1 MGNEDKN
8 RTKYGNPKFR
18 RTSGKL
24 KRAEGAEKGMKYKLA
39 SAGKR
44 IIFTVLVLIVS
55 GFVCGQNNVNGKNM
69 GTKKALVIIDIQNDY
84 FEGGANPLSGSLE
97 ASMNAKAILK
107 DFREKS
113 LPVVHI
119 QHFSKG
125 AGATFFIPNTKGVEI
140 HENVMPMNGEKVI
153 AKNFPNS
160 FRETDLLDYLKSNNI
175 TDLVICGMMT
185 HICIDA
191 TTRAA
196 KDFGF
201 TCVVIGDACAT
212 KDLEIQGENV
222 VASEV
227 QKSFLAALNY
237 FYSTV
242 KNTQEY
248 LDER

>member
-1 MGNEDKN
+1 
-8 RTKYGNPKFR
+8 
-18 RTSGKL
+18 
-24 KRAEGAEKGMKYKLA
+24 MK
-39 SAGKR
+39 
-44 IIFTVLVLIVS
+44 T
-55 GFVCGQNNVNGKNM
+55 Q
-69 GTKKALVIIDIQNDY
+69 KALIIIDIQNDY
-84 FEGGANPLSGSLE
+84 FEGGANPLIGSLE
-97 ASMNAKAILK
+97 ASVNAKTLLK

-113 LPVVHI
+113 LPVIHV
-119 QHFSKG
+119 QHSSTR
-125 AGATFFIPNTKGVEI
+125 AGSTFFIPNTKGVEI
-140 HENVMPMNGEKVI
+140 HENVMPVSGEKVI

-185 HICIDA
+185 HMCVDA

-212 KDLEIQGENV
+212 RDLDIQGES
-222 VASEV
+222 VAAGEV

-242 KNTQEY
+242 INTQEY
-248 LDER
+248 LDDKLCSNS